1 MDNTK
6 DINLRDIIYISKIK
20 NRNINKNK
28 IIKAYKY
35 AEEKHKDQKR
45 KSGQPYIIHP
55 LNVAYI
61 LAKLGLDTETICA
74 ALLHDVVEDTDSTYN
89 DIKELFGTDIANIV
103 EGVTKLSIL
112 FKTTEKTKAENYK
125 KMFIA
130 MEKDIRVI
138 ILKLADRLHN
148 IMTLEHLKRDRQIA
162 ISKETI
168 ELYAPIANK
177 LGMYDMKVKLEDG
190 AFKYLYPEDYINI
203 KDRVNK
209 KITNNDEL
217 LKKTKYKIEIELKK
231 QRIYQNVVIDT
242 KSLYCVYKNITE
254 NDINFDEIKDLFRI
268 KIITNR
274 KQECYKILGIIN
286 KMYFFLPGSFKDF
299 IATPK
304 NNKYQAI
311 EEIVIGENGIIFEL
325 EICTFIMDKIDKYG
339 ITAYFPYFNYYG
351 EKEDKINFKENL
363 SGIYDSLE
371 LEKIIE
377 NPKGFLK
384 TLKDEIL
391 DDEIYVF
398 TPKGDIKVLP
408 KDSTAIDFAY
418 SIHTNIGNHINR
430 CIVNS
435 ISMPFITKLKTGNI
449 IEIETGDKETNFQ
462 EEWLK
467 EVKTAKAKTNI
478 MKILNKNKDKNIR
491 TKTFKIV
498 AKDRDN
504 LALDITNVFSKNK
517 VNIENLEAEVDKEK
531 AYIKVI
537 AQIKPRDCLLNI
549 LNSLDNLNSIE
560 KAYVKK

>member
-1 MDNTK
+1 
-6 DINLRDIIYISKIK
+6 
-20 NRNINKNK
+20 
-28 IIKAYKY
+28 
-35 AEEKHKDQKR
+35 
-45 KSGQPYIIHP
+45 
-55 LNVAYI
+55 
-61 LAKLGLDTETICA
+61 
-74 ALLHDVVEDTDSTYN
+74 
-89 DIKELFGTDIANIV
+89 
-103 EGVTKLSIL
+103 
-112 FKTTEKTKAENYK
+112 
-125 KMFIA
+125 
-130 MEKDIRVI
+130 
-138 ILKLADRLHN
+138 
-148 IMTLEHLKRDRQIA
+148 
-162 ISKETI
+162 
-168 ELYAPIANK
+168 
-177 LGMYDMKVKLEDG
+177 
-190 AFKYLYPEDYINI
+190 
-203 KDRVNK
+203 
-209 KITNNDEL
+209 
-217 LKKTKYKIEIELKK
+217 
-231 QRIYQNVVIDT
+231 
-242 KSLYCVYKNITE
+242 
-254 NDINFDEIKDLFRI
+254 
-268 KIITNR
+268 
-274 KQECYKILGIIN
+274 
-286 KMYFFLPGSFKDF
+286 MYFFLPGSFKDF

-449 IEIETGDKETNFQ
+449 VEIETGDKETNFQ

-560 KAYVKK
+560 KAYVEK

>member
-1 MDNTK
+1 MNN
-6 DINLRDIIYISKIK
+6 INIKEIIHIAKIK

-28 IIKAYKY
+28 ILKAYAY
-35 AEEKHKDQKR
+35 ACSMHKNQKR
-45 KSGQPYIIHP
+45 KSGENYIIHP

-61 LAKLGLDTETICA
+61 LADLGLDTTTICA
-74 ALLHDVVEDTDSTYN
+74 ALLHDVVEDTKATYN

-190 AFKYLYPEDYINI
+190 AFKYLYPEEYINI
-203 KDRVNK
+203 KDMVNK
-209 KITNNDEL
+209 KITSNNEL
-217 LKKTKYKIEIELKK
+217 LKKTKYKIELELKK
-231 QRIYQNVVIDT
+231 QRIFPNVVIDT

-254 NDINFDEIKDLFRI
+254 NNINFDEIKDLFRI

-274 KQECYKILGIIN
+274 KQDCYKILGIIN

-299 IATPK
+299 IAIPK

-311 EEIVIGENGIIFEL
+311 EEIVLGENGIIFEL

-351 EKEDKINFKENL
+351 EKEEKTNFKENL

-371 LEKIIE
+371 LEKMLKE
-377 NPKGFLK
+377 PKGFLK

-418 SIHTNIGNHINR
+418 SIHTSIGNHINR
-430 CIVNS
+430 CIINS

-449 IEIETGDKETNFQ
+449 VEIEIGKKETNFQ

-478 MKILNKNKDKNIR
+478 MKILNKNKDKNIKI
-491 TKTFKIV
+491 KTFKIV

-537 AQIKPRDCLLNI
+537 AQIKPKDCLLNI

-560 KAYVKK
+560 KAYVEK